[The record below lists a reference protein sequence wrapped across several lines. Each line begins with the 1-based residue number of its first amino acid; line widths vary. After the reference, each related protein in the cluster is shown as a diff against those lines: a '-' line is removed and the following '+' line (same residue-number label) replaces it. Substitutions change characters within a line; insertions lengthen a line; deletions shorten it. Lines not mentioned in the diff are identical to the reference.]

1 VPAQAKEGRREEEAQ
16 VSSPQPTLNPLVTSV
31 DLQLRF
37 GDTDALGHVN
47 NAVYASYAEL
57 GRIDYIRRVGLPPTG
72 SILARLAM
80 DFRRQVKLGER
91 CHITTEMARVGTTS
105 VTMRQVM
112 YAGDE
117 VACEYEAV
125 VVWFDY
131 ATNRP
136 VPIPPEQRALMESH

>member
-1 VPAQAKEGRREEEAQ
+1 MSDTAPLEQDPGAPPRGPVP
-16 VSSPQPTLNPLVTSV
+16 SI

-57 GRIDYIRRVGLPPTG
+57 GRVDFVERLRLPAG
-72 SILARLAM
+72 SFILARLAM

-91 CHITTEMARVGTTS
+91 CRITTEVARLGTTS

-112 YAGDE
+112 YAEDE
-117 VACEYEAV
+117 VACEFEAV
-125 VVWFDY
+125 AVWFDY
-131 ATNRP
+131 AANRP
-136 VPIPPEQRALMESH
+136 VPIPPEARARLLGHD

>member
-1 VPAQAKEGRREEEAQ
+1 VSDTPPESLDGSPPKGATASVVNPKITSLELQ
-16 VSSPQPTLNPLVTSV
+16 V
-31 DLQLRF
+31 RF

-57 GRIDYIRRVGLPPTG
+57 GRIHYIAQLGLPATG
-72 SILARLAM
+72 FILARLAM

-91 CHITTEMARVGTTS
+91 CWITTEMARVGNTS
-105 VTMRQVM
+105 MTMRQVM
-112 YAGDE
+112 YAEGE

-131 ATNRP
+131 ETNRP
-136 VPIPPEQRALMESH
+136 VPIPPEQRALITG

>member
-1 VPAQAKEGRREEEAQ
+1 MKPV
-16 VSSPQPTLNPLVTSV
+16 VTSL
-31 DLQLRF
+31 DLQIRF

-57 GRIDYIRRVGLPPTG
+57 GRIDYIARVGLPATG
-72 SILARLAM
+72 FILARLAM
-80 DFRRQVKLGER
+80 DFRRQVLLGEKCR
-91 CHITTEMARVGTTS
+91 ITTEIARVGTTS
-105 VTMRQVM
+105 MTMRQVM
-112 YAGDE
+112 YADEE

-136 VPIPPEQRALMESH
+136 VPIPPEQRALVEA

>member
-1 VPAQAKEGRREEEAQ
+1 MSGSGANGP
-16 VSSPQPTLNPLVTSV
+16 VTSLA
-31 DLQLRF
+31 LQIRF

-57 GRIDYIRRVGLPPTG
+57 GRIDYIARIGLPATG
-72 SILARLAM
+72 FILARLAM

-91 CHITTEMARVGTTS
+91 CRITTEMARVGNTS
-105 VTMRQVM
+105 MTMRQVM
-112 YAGDE
+112 YAEGE

-131 ATNRP
+131 ETNRP
-136 VPIPPEQRALMESH
+136 VPIPPEQRALITG

>member
-1 VPAQAKEGRREEEAQ
+1 MSSSQAA
-16 VSSPQPTLNPLVTSV
+16 VNPVVTSL
-31 DLQLRF
+31 DLQVRF

-57 GRIDYIRRVGLPPTG
+57 GRIDYIRRLGLPATG
-72 SILARLAM
+72 FILARLAM
-80 DFRRQVKLGER
+80 DFRRQVKLGEPCR
-91 CHITTEMARVGTTS
+91 ITTEMARVGTTS
-105 VTMRQVM
+105 MTMRQVM
-112 YAGDE
+112 YAAEE

-136 VPIPPEQRALMESH
+136 VPIPPEQRVLIEVRKSPP

>member
-1 VPAQAKEGRREEEAQ
+1 MSL
-16 VSSPQPTLNPLVTSV
+16 VSSV
-31 DLQLRF
+31 DLQIRF

-57 GRIDYIRRVGLPPTG
+57 GRMDLVARLGLSASG
-72 SILARLAM
+72 FILARLAM

-91 CHITTEMARVGTTS
+91 CRITTEIVRLGTTS
-105 VTMRQVM
+105 MTMRQVM
-112 YAGDE
+112 YAAE
-117 VACEYEAV
+117 AVACEYEAV

-136 VPIPPEQRALMESH
+136 VPIPPEQRALAGG

>member
-1 VPAQAKEGRREEEAQ
+1 MSGPGT
-16 VSSPQPTLNPLVTSV
+16 SGPVTSL
-31 DLQLRF
+31 DLQIRF

-57 GRIDYIRRVGLPPTG
+57 GRIDYIARVGLPATG
-72 SILARLAM
+72 FILARLAM

-91 CHITTEMARVGTTS
+91 CRITTELARVGNTS
-105 VTMRQVM
+105 MTMRQVM
-112 YAGDE
+112 YAEEE

-131 ATNRP
+131 TTNLP
-136 VPIPPEQRALMESH
+136 VPIPAEYRKLMEG